1 MGKLLGN
8 KKILMGAGGAVVF
21 VLLFMF
27 VLKPMFFGGSD
38 PAAPAEGDSA
48 VAAGNAHGAA
58 SEGSGAA
65 AGGEA
70 PAAGAAAQTKPGP
83 TVKLPVRIHNL
94 FGVPRHY
101 VKLAV
106 ALEFEPHDPK
116 FFTLAGEA
124 RVVAEEEFAL
134 EVAPVVPLIE
144 DAITGVVASKSIEQI
159 STPAGRDA
167 LKRELLAALSEI
179 VHEPVLIN
187 VYFTE
192 FLTQ

>member
-8 KKILMGAGGAVVF
+8 KKIVMGAGGAVVL

-27 VLKPMFFGGSD
+27 VLKPMFFGGGD
-38 PAAPAEGDSA
+38 TAAPAEGDAA
-48 VAAGNAHGAA
+48 VAAGGDGHGAA
-58 SEGSGAA
+58 PAEGSGAA
-65 AGGEA
+65 AGVAA
-70 PAAGAAAQTKPGP
+70 PTKPGP

-144 DAITGVVASKSIEQI
+144 DAITGVVGSKSIEQI

-167 LKRELLAALSEI
+167 LKRELLATLSEI
-179 VHEPVLIN
+179 VHEPVLVN